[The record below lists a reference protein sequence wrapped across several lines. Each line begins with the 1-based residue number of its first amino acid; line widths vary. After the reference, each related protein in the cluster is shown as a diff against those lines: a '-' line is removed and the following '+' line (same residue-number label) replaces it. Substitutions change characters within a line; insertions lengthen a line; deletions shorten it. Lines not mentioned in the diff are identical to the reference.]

1 MNLRIHIFSLA
12 IVLSLAVGCTGEG
25 EQFSTGSAEAL
36 RVYKEGVSQS
46 QLFHFVEARAS
57 FEHSIAQDS
66 GFALAWA
73 RIAILDFTAQNESA
87 SRLEIARALKLS
99 AGATKKEQ
107 LFVRMWERRINFAR
121 EEAEAVVDSMII
133 LFPHEPEAY
142 VFKGT
147 LLEEK
152 KNLDEAIRLYQRALE
167 VDSAYAPAVMMLGYA
182 YSTANEQ
189 EKAVASMQRYI
200 RLAPHAADPRASYA
214 DLLLRVGRYDEAL
227 EQYKHALD
235 LKPDYWYSFQQ
246 IAAIYAM
253 LGRLNDAELFLNKAF
268 KLMPF
273 STQLEAS
280 QMSGLAG
287 FNVQRGRHAE
297 ALRMYAEAL
306 ALDSTNLSA
315 QYGYVYALTKLQRHS
330 EAEEMLGHIFREL
343 ARRNLSES
351 QAMLGF
357 YLTRSRLLTDEGK
370 LDAALL
376 ECDTALQFSAPL
388 TRPAVYRQLG
398 EIYARMRM
406 FEDALDA
413 CEEALSLNSNSP
425 PALLTLTRVYANM
438 GDVRMTQEI
447 GNRLHMLWSNAD
459 QDFQDALELKRLLAG
474 KRPRGA

>member
-1 MNLRIHIFSLA
+1 MNLRIYILSLTTA
-12 IVLSLAVGCTGEG
+12 LSLACGCTGDG

-36 RVYKEGVSQS
+36 RAYKEGVGQS

-73 RIAILDFTAQNESA
+73 RIAILDFSAQNESA
-87 SRLEIARALKLS
+87 ARREIARALELS
-99 AGATKKEQ
+99 VHATKKEQ
-107 LFVRMWERRINFAR
+107 LFIRMWERRINFAR
-121 EEAEAVVDSMII
+121 EEAEAVVDSMIV

-142 VFKGT
+142 LFKGMIV
-147 LLEEK
+147 EEQ
-152 KNLDEAIRLYQRALE
+152 KNLEEAIRLYQHAVE

-246 IAAIYAM
+246 IATIYAM
-253 LGRLNDAELFLNKAF
+253 LGRLNDAELFLTKAF
-268 KLMPF
+268 NLMPF
-273 STQLEAS
+273 SAQLEAS
-280 QMSGLAG
+280 RMSGIAG
-287 FNVQRGRHAE
+287 FNVQRGRHAD
-297 ALRMYAEAL
+297 ALHMYAEAL

-315 QYGYVYALTKLQRHS
+315 QYGYVYALTKLQRYG
-330 EAEEMLGHIFREL
+330 EAEEMLGHISREL

-357 YLTRSRLLTDEGK
+357 HLTRSRLLTEEGK

-388 TRPAVYRQLG
+388 NRPSVYRQLA
-398 EIYARMRM
+398 EIHARRRM

-413 CEEALSLNSNSP
+413 CEEALSLNPNSP

-447 GNRLHMLWSNAD
+447 GNRLHILWSNAD
-459 QDFQDALELKRLLAG
+459 PDFQDALELNRLLAG
-474 KRPRGA
+474 KHARGV